1 VRVCADDLL
10 FAVFVQK
17 LARRSRIKS
26 SALAVKSERLQQF
39 PALKWELEEKDDL
52 IASLA
57 EQLAAARESA
67 TGSTSQ
73 HNEELAQLRS
83 KCSFLSFCLSHT

>member
-1 VRVCADDLL
+1 MRVCADDLL

-17 LARRSRIKS
+17 LAQRSRIKS

-52 IASLA
+52 VAALA
-57 EQLAAARESA
+57 EELAMARESV
-67 TGSTSQ
+67 TGSTSW
-73 HNEELAQLRS
+73 HDDEVAQLKS
-83 KCSFLSFCLSHT
+83 KHPFLIVFA